1 MKLRI
6 LVGLIGFFTFGA
18 TVDQSQAVTQ
28 ALTVTVIPS
37 SGACQNANADSGSGI
52 TVNYATTCGVMPPVA
67 GYLTSIN
74 PYNGT
79 SQGSQMQAAGFVGER
94 TFWVPSCWSTGPGT
108 FNFQNGTCNPGDYG
122 DDGVLD
128 NIISVDGAVPYI
140 SVGGGTN
147 VGGGWEA
154 KCSPGSGPAVPCNHT
169 EYQNVLI
176 GGLQHLASAFP
187 SVTLIE
193 DLNEPDCNGGGNGC
207 DNGAWPLSTV
217 VDLSPDLGVA
227 INTVNAQL
235 GTKHFLH
242 GGPNPAFCQY
252 FDIDGWVAGLV
263 SAGTPPDFVSYHLYP
278 QTDLTQCIQ
287 KVQSALANHGLSTNL
302 LQVCSECSTDNSIT
316 GTAPQA
322 AWFASNYWYATLA
335 NNFNARQYQWDRQQ
349 GYLDN
354 PFNGCSAANCVGEAY
369 NAALIFHKHKA
380 NRISPSAIT
389 GQASIYHP
397 VATSDASGVALS
409 LSTYQTTGTVT
420 INLNNLPAAFSGAA
434 FTWQE
439 FLVSDSTS
447 NWQAGNP
454 ANGALQTVASGTN
467 PGASS
472 WTHSVTISDPNTV
485 LIFVL
490 THG

>member
-6 LVGLIGFFTFGA
+6 LVGLIGLFTFGA
-18 TVDQSQAVTQ
+18 TVDQTQAVTQ

-37 SGACQNANADSGSGI
+37 SGTCQNANADSGSGI
-52 TVNYATTCGVMPPVA
+52 ITVNYATTCGPMPPVA
-67 GYLTSIN
+67 GYLTTIN
-74 PYNGT
+74 PYNHT
-79 SQGSQMQAAGFVGER
+79 SQSAQMQAMGAVGER
-94 TFWVPSCWSTGPGT
+94 TFWLPACWSTGPGT
-108 FNFQNGTCNPGDYG
+108 FNFTNGTCNPGDYG
-122 DDGVLD
+122 DDGVLN
-128 NIISVDGAVPYI
+128 NIQADGAVPI
-140 SVGGGTN
+140 IGFGGGPN
-147 VGGGWEA
+147 IPASWEA
-154 KCSPGSGPAVPCNHT
+154 RCQPPSGPTIPCSDT
-169 EYQNVLI
+169 EFQNILI
-176 GGLQHLASAFP
+176 GGLQHLATAFP
-187 SVTLIE
+187 AITLIH
-193 DLNEPDCNGGGNGC
+193 DANEPDCNGGGNGC
-207 DNGAWPLSTV
+207 YNGAFQMSTIVQLSH
-217 VDLSPDLGVA
+217 DIAVA
-227 INTVNAQL
+227 VNTVNAQL

-242 GGPNPAFCQY
+242 GGPDPAFCQY
-252 FDIDGWVAGLV
+252 FDMDGFVAGLV
-263 SAGTPPDFVSYHLYP
+263 AAGTPPDFISYHIYP
-278 QTDLTQCIQ
+278 QTDLMDCVN
-287 KVQSALANHGLSTNL
+287 KVKSALSNHGLDPNL
-302 LQVCSECSTDNSIT
+302 LQICTECSTTGAIA
-316 GTAPQA
+316 GTAQQA
-322 AWFASNYWYATLA
+322 AWYASDYWYATLA
-335 NNFNARQYQWDRQQ
+335 NNLNARQYQWDRQQ

-354 PFNGCSAANCVGEAY
+354 PFNGCNAANCVGEAY

-380 NRISPSAIT
+380 NRISPSAVT

-420 INLNNLPAAFSGAA
+420 INLNNLPAAFSNAA

-439 FLVSDSTS
+439 FLVSGSTS